1 MQSVQGWSLAI
12 LTLGV
17 FLSGFDTSGLAEP
30 AVDAGAAPLI
40 TGLSPA
46 SGRPGTLVIVYGS
59 NLVEVTAIT
68 FSKNAPAPI
77 YGSMN
82 DGTGIQTEVPADAIS
97 GPVKVT
103 TARGTATSPEP
114 FEVPDISPV
123 IQGFHP
129 NSGLVGTW
137 VSFSGVGLVEVTSVR
152 FNGKEAEFTEQP
164 WYFGGLSA
172 RVPFGATTG
181 PITITTQA
189 GSHTSGDSFTVT
201 QLGAPVISEFSPRS
215 GPPGTQITIR
225 GTNLASV
232 QSVTINGVAAEFSQ
246 MVADW
251 LFVTVPVRATT
262 GPILVVTAYGSDT
275 AAAAFE
281 VTQAQRPTITTV
293 SPPSAR
299 PHSSVT
305 ITGAGFD
312 FVEGVTFSGVPAR
325 YTVMASTMVIAEVP
339 YAPTGP
345 LHVICATGVAIS
357 PEPFT
362 VIGGPKPP
370 VVLGFAPLKAVPGT
384 FVTIQATHFGRI
396 RSVLF
401 NGKRAE
407 FVVDGGEIQALVPLF
422 ATSGPITLETDYGP
436 ATSAQPIEIYNSG
449 ELDLF
454 TSLSRHPVML
464 GDRTTFT
471 ISLTNVSNARLS
483 GIVLTNTFACGVPEN
498 ALSWDGNTPFFAAP
512 AAPELVAV
520 IRATSS
526 LGTILSTDGAV
537 VCRYDHLEPGQSAV
551 VQIEV
556 EPHVPDLVCLLSV
569 ANNVEQDRP
578 PVFSGFIATALVL
591 GTVQLEIRHLGTGE
605 VEISWPITDPP
616 LILQT
621 ASSPERMADWTDVQ
635 EPVTVTEHC
644 SARIPTSSSG
654 ARFFRLVQR

>member
-12 LTLGV
+12 LTLSV
-17 FLSGFDTSGLAEP
+17 FLGGFDTPGLAEP
-30 AVDAGAAPLI
+30 AGDSGAAPLI

-46 SGRPGTLVIVYGS
+46 SGRPGTLVIISGS
-59 NLVEVTAIT
+59 NLLEVTGIT

-77 YGSMN
+77 YGSIG

-103 TARGTATSPEP
+103 TAGGTATSPEP

-123 IQGFHP
+123 IQDFHP
-129 NSGLVGTW
+129 SSGLAGTW
-137 VSFSGVGLVEVTSVR
+137 VSFSGVGLVEVKSVR

-189 GSHTSGDSFTVT
+189 GSDTTADSFTVT

-215 GPPGTQITIR
+215 GPPGTQITLR
-225 GTNLASV
+225 GVNLASV
-232 QSVTINGVAAEFSQ
+232 QSVMINGVAAEFSQ

-262 GPILVVTAYGSDT
+262 GPMVVVTAYGSDT
-275 AAAAFE
+275 TSTPFE
-281 VTQAQRPTITTV
+281 VTEAHRPTITTV

-299 PHSSVT
+299 PHSWVT
-305 ITGAGFD
+305 ITGAGLE
-312 FVEGVTFSGVPAR
+312 FVEGVTFSGVPTR

-339 YAPTGP
+339 YAPSGP
-345 LHVICATGVAIS
+345 VHVICQTGVAIS
-357 PEPFT
+357 PEPFS
-362 VIGGPKPP
+362 VVGGPKPP

-407 FVVDGGEIQALVPLF
+407 FDVDGGEIEALVPLF

-454 TSLSRHPVML
+454 TSVSRDPILL

-471 ISLTNVSNARLS
+471 VSVTNVSTARLS
-483 GIVLTNTFACGVPEN
+483 GIMLTNTFAWGTSED
-498 ALSWDGNTPFFAAP
+498 ALSWEGNTPFFAVP
-512 AAPELVAV
+512 AAPKLVEV
-520 IRATSS
+520 IRVTSS
-526 LGTILSTDGAV
+526 MGTILSTHSAV
-537 VCRYDHLEPGQSAV
+537 VCRFDHLEPGQSAV
-551 VQIEV
+551 VQIEA

-569 ANNVEQDRP
+569 ANSVEQDRP

-591 GTVQLEIRHLGTGE
+591 GTVQLQIRHLGTDE
-605 VEISWPITDPP
+605 VEISWPITEPP
-616 LILQT
+616 LILQS
-621 ASSPERMADWTDVQ
+621 AGRPERMADWTDVEQ
-635 EPVTVTEHC
+635 PVTVTEHC
-644 SARIPTSSSG
+644 SIRIPTSSSG